1 MNGKKILVVE
11 DDPFIAD
18 ELSKVIGNSF
28 NQCVGVCNNALQAI
42 DDIKQHSPDL
52 ILMDINL
59 NNAMDGIELSH
70 IVYSH
75 FKIKALFI
83 SGYDDEET
91 KKRVSFTHNY
101 GFISKPFTE
110 EDIILGINLAF
121 SENKLPH
128 KEIDL
133 YQQKRFYF
141 IKTTE
146 GLEKVFFNDIVFIEA
161 YDYYCFLY
169 LTYRKVLVCKSM
181 RKLEQELDNP
191 FLVKIHRSYIVN
203 LYHIQRILGRQLEIN
218 GRVLPLSKNYK
229 KDLLFE
235 LNKM

>member
-1 MNGKKILVVE
+1 MKGKKILVVE

-18 ELSKVIGNSF
+18 ELSKIISQSF
-28 NQCVGVCNNALQAI
+28 HLCVGVCNHALQAI
-42 DDIKQHSPDL
+42 DDIKKYSPDL

-59 NNAMDGIELSH
+59 NNTIDGIELAH
-70 IVYSH
+70 IVFAH

-91 KKRVSFTHNY
+91 KARVAFTQNY

-121 SENKLPH
+121 SENKLLH

-133 YQQKRFYF
+133 YQQKRYYF

-146 GLEKVFFNDIVFIEA
+146 GLEKVFFNDIVYIEA

-169 LTYRKVLVCKSM
+169 LTDRKVLVCKSM
-181 RKLEQELDNP
+181 RKLEQELDSP
-191 FLVKIHRSYIVN
+191 CLVKIHRSYIVN
-203 LYHIQRILGRQLEIN
+203 LYHIQRIMGRQLEIN
-218 GRVLPLSKNYK
+218 ERVLPLSKNYK
-229 KDLLFE
+229 KDLLLT
-235 LNKM
+235 LNRM